1 MGAMPYVV
9 PPMADEPP
17 GDFVAFVI
25 THLSDLQRDA
35 ARLVGGPQYADEIYP
50 MVLSDVAGH
59 WRRLRLWERLAHRDV
74 PGDFLCRRLAARAKQ
89 WRDDQIYEVEVLGL
103 RPPRPVH
110 AAAIPVSYAARKAA
124 LLPRTERVHQRPVAE
139 AAIAW
144 EYAWRRARWR
154 RIGRTVALAL
164 LVFLVFV
171 QAVEYPPG

>member
-1 MGAMPYVV
+1 MGTMPYVV

-17 GDFVAFVI
+17 GDFVAFVV
-25 THLSDLQRDA
+25 THLSDLQREA

-50 MVLSDVAGH
+50 MALSDVAGH
-59 WRRLRLWERLAHRDV
+59 WRRLRLQARLARRDV
-74 PGDFLCRRLAARAKQ
+74 SGDFLIRRLATRAKQ

-103 RPPRPVH
+103 RPPPPPAH
-110 AAAIPVSYAARKAA
+110 TAIPVSYAARKAA
-124 LLPRTERVHQRPVAE
+124 LLPGTKRVQQRPVAE

-164 LVFLVFV
+164 LVFIFFLQVV
-171 QAVEYPPG
+171 TYPPS